1 MDDAMN
7 VNVGSPIATTTAK
20 TFVIDEFKLR
30 SGVVMHGVEI
40 SYRTRGKLA
49 SDGRNA
55 VLITHGYTSGPQMI
69 EPSAGVG
76 EGAWNEIVGPGKPVD
91 TDRFFVVCPNML
103 GSSYGSTNAASIN
116 PSTRKRYAADFPE
129 LTVSDIVASQDA
141 LLKSLG
147 VTHLFAIVGP
157 SYGGFQAFQWAVDYP
172 DFMSAIV
179 PVVTSPMA
187 QRERSDVNV
196 ANLTATF
203 GKNPNWHDGSYY
215 DQGGVFDTLVDIRTA
230 TLKNYGIEARLR
242 ETMSEPVAI
251 EAAIR
256 EEASHWAREF
266 DANSLIILGKAM
278 GKLDVSSRF
287 REIKVPVLYILSRT
301 DKLFPPALAIPVMK
315 AFKDA
320 GVAAEYFELDSEFGH
335 SASGKDAHKWAP
347 KLREFLSRISA

>member
-1 MDDAMN
+1 MN
-7 VNVGSPIATTTAK
+7 VSGPIESTKAK
-20 TFVIDEFKLR
+20 IFTIDQFKLR
-30 SGVVMHGVEI
+30 SGVIMRGVEI
-40 SYRTRGKLA
+40 AYRTRGKLA
-49 SDGRNA
+49 ANGRNV

-69 EPSAGVG
+69 DPAAAVG

-116 PSTRKRYAADFPE
+116 PSTGKRYVADFPE
-129 LTVSDIVASQDA
+129 LTVSDIVASQYA
-141 LLKSLG
+141 LLRSLG

-187 QRERSDVNV
+187 QRKRSEANV
-196 ANLTATF
+196 ANLKATF
-203 GKNPNWHDGSYY
+203 GKNPNWHGGDYY
-215 DQGGVFDTLVDIRTA
+215 DHGGVVDTLVDIRTD

-242 ETMSEPVAI
+242 ESLSDPAAI

-256 EEASHWAREF
+256 QEASHWAREF

-278 GKLDVSSRF
+278 ASIDVLSRF
-287 REIKVPVLYILSRT
+287 HEIKVPVLYILSRT
-301 DKLFPPALAIPVMK
+301 DKLFPPTLAPPVMQ
-315 AFKDA
+315 AFKEA
-320 GVAAEYFELDSEFGH
+320 GVKAEYFALDSEFGH
-335 SASGKDAHKWAP
+335 SASGKDAAKWAP
-347 KLREFLSRISA
+347 KLREFLAQVPA

>member
-1 MDDAMN
+1 MDVMN
-7 VNVGSPIATTTAK
+7 VNADSPTENTTAQ

-30 SGVVMHGVEI
+30 SGVVMRGVEI
-40 SYRTRGKLA
+40 AYRTRGKLA
-49 SDGRNA
+49 PGGRNA

-69 EPSAGVG
+69 EPAAGVG

-116 PSTRKRYAADFPE
+116 PSTGKRYAADFPE
-129 LTVSDIVASQDA
+129 LTVSDIVASQYA

-172 DFMSAIV
+172 DFMSAIA

-187 QRERSDVNV
+187 QRERSETNV
-196 ANLTATF
+196 ANLKATF
-203 GKNPNWHDGSYY
+203 GSNPNWHDGNYY
-215 DQGGVFDTLVDIRTA
+215 DHGGVFDTLVGIRTA

-242 ETMSEPVAI
+242 ETLSDPVAI

-256 EEASHWAREF
+256 QEASHWAREF
-266 DANSLIILGKAM
+266 DANSLLILGKAM
-278 GKLDVSSRF
+278 GKLDVSTRL

-301 DKLFPPALAIPVMK
+301 DKLFPPTLAPSVMK
-315 AFKDA
+315 ALEGA

-335 SASGKDAHKWAP
+335 SASGKDARKWAP
-347 KLREFLSRISA
+347 TLREFLSRIPT